1 VLWLVLVGVIHE
13 ISLPAVGV
21 RITLHAIADRR
32 GTYSARWKIALRR
45 LLSLA
50 QPCVDLRSSI
60 SIIVRLLAR
69 DAVTAERRPA
79 MFKSNYYADLPLDQ
93 WIALTPPELVNAHLK
108 LDPQLMKALRKQK
121 VPVVPRSQPKQRPA
135 QQRRQAFAFRG
146 TVGRKGQQGQ
156 THRSL
161 HMDDAPETGLVQFVD
176 RSSHA
181 PRLRTSPSLRS
192 GLGLAHTRKLTVE
205 EASCESER
213 TVVEEKSSR
222 RR

>member
-1 VLWLVLVGVIHE
+1 
-13 ISLPAVGV
+13 
-21 RITLHAIADRR
+21 
-32 GTYSARWKIALRR
+32 

-161 HMDDAPETGLVQFVD
+161 HMDDAPETGLVQFAGSVLSRPALED
-176 RSSHA
+176 FAITTFGFRF
-181 PRLRTSPSLRS
+181 
-192 GLGLAHTRKLTVE
+192 GAHTRTN
-205 EASCESER
+205 
-213 TVVEEKSSR
+213 SR
-222 RR
+222 RSVVRIGKNCSRRKEQS